1 MSDFIA
7 TEFADLQ
14 SSGRPPDLLAD
25 LYREIGISA
34 VAAALYVM
42 AMPVAPKNE
51 ATSNERRMPVPA
63 ILQSEDL
70 VD

>member
-7 TEFADLQ
+7 TDLADLQ

-42 AMPVAPKNE
+42 AMPVASKNY

-63 ILQSEDL
+63 IFQSEDL
-70 VD
+70 VA

>member
-14 SSGRPPDLLAD
+14 SSGHPPDLLAD

-34 VAAALYVM
+34 VAAALSVM
-42 AMPVAPKNE
+42 AMPVASKND

-70 VD
+70 VA

>member
-42 AMPVAPKNE
+42 AMPVAPKND
-51 ATSNERRMPVPA
+51 ACLSG
-63 ILQSEDL
+63 
-70 VD
+70 

>member
-34 VAAALYVM
+34 VAAALY
-42 AMPVAPKNE
+42 
-51 ATSNERRMPVPA
+51 
-63 ILQSEDL
+63 
-70 VD
+70 

>member
-34 VAAALYVM
+34 VAAALSVM
-42 AMPVAPKNE
+42 AMPVASKND

-70 VD
+70 VA